1 MWPAG
6 RVDLEV
12 QEYPTLWARVVL
24 LQGAAAAAA
33 ERGLKDSKDLLTQHL
48 SPPFLLPQTCSFP
61 LGNYVS

>member
-12 QEYPTLWARVVL
+12 QEYLTLWAQVVL
-24 LQGAAAAAA
+24 LQGAAAA
-33 ERGLKDSKDLLTQHL
+33 ERGLKGSKDLLTRHL
-48 SPPFLLPQTCSFP
+48 SPPFLLPRTCSFP